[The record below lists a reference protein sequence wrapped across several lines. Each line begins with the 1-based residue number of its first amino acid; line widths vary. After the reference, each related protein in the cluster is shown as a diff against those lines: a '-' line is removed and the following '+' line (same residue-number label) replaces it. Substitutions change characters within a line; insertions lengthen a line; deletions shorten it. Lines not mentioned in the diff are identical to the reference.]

1 MPWKT
6 ITVPKAVY
14 LPTLAPDGQ
23 FKNSGIRVE
32 PTDKVEIESG
42 THNININGAIYQ
54 LFVACDTLRLD
65 SKNCLILDAPAPP
78 IANISASGGGR
89 AFVGGIGQATAAAR
103 GNWDHA
109 AAAKWKGDAASP
121 VGKEWVEAQIRH
133 ADQHVAFQDVD
144 DEFADGL
151 FKDSP
156 EDTPKEARRK
166 AQAQL
171 KLLED
176 ERVVRTVTLKD
187 GTQAEVLIDP
197 STGRQA
203 GTVSRT
209 YAGPGID
216 PKEVT
221 RLMAEQAQDARDV
234 SSQKPNIVPLTRP
247 EPVHKVAATIG
258 PPTASQSQGTPS
270 GFGPIFDG
278 FLQSVLNLAPPG
290 GFQQGTVTFLQLEG
304 DLVLH
309 LGSNPWTSTPSCEL
323 AFARIHK
330 APGVFLSYAT
340 TKTQEHVL
348 DLAEHLPALVEATAT
363 TKAALVILAPWT
375 QGLLTSLPQHHIL
388 LGRHATDP
396 RFLTATLLRA
406 HGQTLPNPKT
416 VSWPERPSTT

>member
-1 MPWKT
+1 MSWKT

-42 THNININGAIYQ
+42 THNININGATYQ

-78 IANISASGGGR
+78 VANISASGGDR

-133 ADQHVAFQDVD
+133 ADQHGAFQDVD

-151 FKDSP
+151 F
-156 EDTPKEARRK
+156 
-166 AQAQL
+166 
-171 KLLED
+171 ED
-176 ERVVRTVTLKD
+176 ETAPAKSTATPNKTLAEQRVVRLVTLKD
-187 GTQAEVLIDP
+187 GTQAEALIDP
-197 STGRQA
+197 SSGRQA
-203 GTVSRT
+203 GTISRT
-209 YAGPGID
+209 YAGPGLD
-216 PKEVT
+216 PKEVA

-234 SSQKPNIVPLTRP
+234 SSQKPPVARP

-258 PPTASQSQGTPS
+258 PPTASQPQGTPS

-278 FLQSVLNLAPPG
+278 FLQSVFNLAPFG
-290 GFQQGTVTFLQLEG
+290 GFEQGAVTFIQLEG
-304 DLVLH
+304 DLVVH
-309 LGSNPWTSTPSCEL
+309 LTPPWTSAPSCEL
-323 AFARIHK
+323 AFARLHK
-330 APGVFLSYAT
+330 APGVFLSYPA

-348 DLAEHLPALVEATAT
+348 DLAEHLPALVDAAAS
-363 TKAALVILAPWT
+363 TKAALVILSPWT
-375 QGLLTSLPQHHIL
+375 QGLLTSIPQHHIL

-406 HGQTLPNPKT
+406 HGSTCPTPKT
-416 VSWPERPSTT
+416 VSWPERPPAA